1 MLGVDVLLESV
12 ALFRHDHLRLLGT
25 DDAPPHAE
33 PVLLPFESGT
43 VVDFDRV
50 RFALSRNHALCEYII
65 AVESLNRIHLLKIE
79 SWPKVFR
86 FGVCGLNI

>member
-33 PVLLPFESGT
+33 PVLLPVEPGT

-50 RFALSRNHALCEYII
+50 RFALSRNHALCECIIII
-65 AVESLNRIHLLKIE
+65 AVESSIRIQ
-79 SWPKVFR
+79 
-86 FGVCGLNI
+86 VCLRVIAWAK